1 MKVYVTLEGDSGLK
15 LYIFASPSKF
25 SELRVCVDFLV
36 FYILPSLTQNMNVFE
51 K

>member
-25 SELRVCVDFLV
+25 SELRVCVLCRFPCVLHIALINAEYECV
-36 FYILPSLTQNMNVFE
+36 
-51 K
+51 